1 MDPDGASR
9 GACSEPQPPRGA
21 GVGFRVLDG
30 LLFERGVVGGVK
42 QGNLY
47 ESATSRSDLLHLPR
61 LDDHVA
67 KKPNY
72 EFEKRKKEQER
83 QAKKTAKLQQREDA
97 ARQRAEDI
105 ANGVVPAEE
114 Y

>member
-1 MDPDGASR
+1 MA
-9 GACSEPQPPRGA
+9 
-21 GVGFRVLDG
+21 
-30 LLFERGVVGGVK
+30 
-42 QGNLY
+42 
-47 ESATSRSDLLHLPR
+47 HLPQ
-61 LDDHVA
+61 HTVHMA

-83 QAKKTAKLQQREDA
+83 KQKQVAKLEQREEA

-114 Y
+114 

>member
-1 MDPDGASR
+1 MRVSSDVPYL
-9 GACSEPQPPRGA
+9 PQHT
-21 GVGFRVLDG
+21 V
-30 LLFERGVVGGVK
+30 
-42 QGNLY
+42 
-47 ESATSRSDLLHLPR
+47 HM
-61 LDDHVA
+61 A

-83 QAKKTAKLQQREDA
+83 KQKQVAKLEQREEA

-114 Y
+114 